1 MKPVNVIV
9 KNTIKQIVIQTVY
22 LIIVSVLNI
31 IKDVLNTVVTQ
42 YASGSEIERLRGETS
57 IIFTELLM
65 RYNNSLHLITNGLML
80 IVFVYMIY
88 SAYKYVVNTWV

>member
-1 MKPVNVIV
+1 MKPVNIIV
-9 KNTIKQIVIQTVY
+9 KNTIKQIAVQTVY
-22 LIIVSVLNI
+22 LIILSVLNI

-42 YASGSEIERLRGETS
+42 YACGSEIERLKGETPVVL
-57 IIFTELLM
+57 TELLM
-65 RYNNSLHLITNGLML
+65 RYNNSLHLIANGLML